1 MKTFLKSIV
10 VGILTLEARL
20 FLARFKPFVIA
31 VTGTVGKTSA
41 KDAIAAALAPFASVR
56 KSEKSYNSEIGIPL
70 TILGVCNAWSNPF
83 QWAWILIKSLYIV
96 IFNFQ
101 FSIFKY
107 PSFLVVEVGTDRPGD
122 IRAIARW
129 LKPAM
134 VVVTK
139 LSLAPVHI
147 ENFSSV
153 GELIAEKG
161 ALVSSLQKG
170 GVLVLN
176 GDDADVRAFRVLAP
190 CDVKVISFGFNEGAD
205 VRAGEADS
213 SVEMRGT
220 VGAPPVYATLA
231 ALAVVQALGFDRAR
245 ASRAHSERALAPGRM
260 RLLDGVNGARII
272 DDTYNSSPVAVAEA
286 LVALYEI
293 KMEVTPSTGARGK
306 RIAALG
312 DMLELGSLS
321 EAEHDKMVRDAVEKA
336 DIVFLVGERARA
348 AVAAA
353 FASGFHTEK
362 IRTFADSRACG
373 EALAQELRA
382 GDVALIKGSQGI
394 RMERAVERALA
405 PRASAKELLVRQEEE
420 WKKR

>member
-56 KSEKSYNSEIGIPL
+56 KSEKSYNSEIGVPL
-70 TILGVCNAWSNPF
+70 AILGARNQWNNPLGWF
-83 QWAWILIKSLYIV
+83 FVLLRGLFLLVTRYTLQV
-96 IFNFQ
+96 TRH
-101 FSIFKY
+101 
-107 PSFLVVEVGTDRPGD
+107 PRFLVVEVGTDRPGD

-129 LKPAM
+129 LRPTM

-139 LSLAPVHI
+139 LSRAPVHI
-147 ENFSSV
+147 ENFSSAS
-153 GELIAEKG
+153 ELVAEKG
-161 ALVSSLQKG
+161 ALVSALQKDG
-170 GVLVLN
+170 ILILN
-176 GDDADVRAFRVLAP
+176 GDDADVRAFRALAP
-190 CDVKVISFGFNEGAD
+190 LGVKVISFGIRLGAD
-205 VRAGEADS
+205 VRAGEADLL
-213 SVEMRGT
+213 VKTRGT
-220 VGAPPVYATLA
+220 IGTPMVYAGLA

-245 ASRAHSERALAPGRM
+245 ASRALSERTLAPGRM
-260 RLLDGVNGARII
+260 RMLDGVNGARII

-286 LVALYEI
+286 LTALSGLE
-293 KMEVTPSTGARGK
+293 TRGR
-306 RIAALG
+306 RIAVLG
-312 DMLELGSLS
+312 DMLELGILS

-336 DIVFLVGERARA
+336 DIVFLVGERACA

-353 FASGFHTEK
+353 FASGFPAEK

-373 EALAQELRA
+373 EALAQEIRA

-394 RMERAVERALA
+394 RMERVVERVLA
-405 PRASAKELLVRQEEE
+405 ERSRASELLVRQEKE
-420 WKKR
+420 WKNR